1 MKKVF
6 SVFLVIS
13 NLFLSNSFLSLA
25 KPTEKVTAEKVVI
38 VESENKKEEDKKETE
53 KQDKT
58 EENKEKPK
66 KNTISLEINYETIEK
81 VKKLLNSETDGTY
94 KKARLAIDVLLIVL
108 LGVSVLC
115 SIKEKFFPVTK
126 PTPIKDVQNKTWFQS
141 VLATTKNIFFK
152 AADKISTA
160 LPFLVMFMY
169 FV

>member
-6 SVFLVIS
+6 STFLVVS
-13 NLFLSNSFLSLA
+13 NLFLSKSLICLA
-25 KPTEKVTAEKVVI
+25 ETDKKVQFEKVVI

-53 KQDKT
+53 KQNKT
-58 EENKEKPK
+58 EENKEKQ
-66 KNTISLEINYETIEK
+66 KNTISLEISDETIEK
-81 VKKLLNSETDGTY
+81 VKELLNSETDGTY
-94 KKARLAIDVLLIVL
+94 KKARLAMDVLLSVL

-115 SIKEKFFPVTK
+115 SIKEKFFPVPK

-141 VLATTKNIFFK
+141 ALATTKNIFFK

-169 FV
+169 FL

>member
-6 SVFLVIS
+6 STFLVVS
-13 NLFLSNSFLSLA
+13 NLFLSKSLICLA
-25 KPTEKVTAEKVVI
+25 ETDKKVQSEKVVI

-53 KQDKT
+53 KQNKT
-58 EENKEKPK
+58 EENKEKQ
-66 KNTISLEINYETIEK
+66 KNTISLEISDETIEK
-81 VKKLLNSETDGTY
+81 VKELLNSETDGTY
-94 KKARLAIDVLLIVL
+94 KKARLAMDVLLSVL

-115 SIKEKFFPVTK
+115 SIKEKFFPVPK

-141 VLATTKNIFFK
+141 ALATTKNIFFK

-169 FV
+169 FL

>member
-6 SVFLVIS
+6 STFLVIS
-13 NLFLSNSFLSLA
+13 NLFLSKSLICLA
-25 KPTEKVTAEKVVI
+25 ETDKKVHSEKVVT
-38 VESENKKEEDKKETE
+38 VDSEKKKEEEKKENE

-58 EENKEKPK
+58 EEKPK
-66 KNTISLEINYETIEK
+66 KNTISLEISDETIEK
-81 VKKLLNSETDGTY
+81 VKELLNSETDGTY
-94 KKARLAIDVLLIVL
+94 KKARLAMDVLLSVL

-115 SIKEKFFPVTK
+115 SIKEKFFPVPK

-141 VLATTKNIFFK
+141 ALATTKNIFFK

-169 FV
+169 FI

>member
-25 KPTEKVTAEKVVI
+25 KPTKKVTAEKVVI
-38 VESENKKEEDKKETE
+38 VESEKKKEEEKQEAE

-58 EENKEKPK
+58 EENKEKAK

-81 VKKLLNSETDGTY
+81 VKELLNSETNGTY
-94 KKARLAIDVLLIVL
+94 KKARLAMDVLLSVL

-115 SIKEKFFPVTK
+115 SIKEKFFPVPK
-126 PTPIKDVQNKTWFQS
+126 PTPIKNVQNKTWFQS
-141 VLATTKNIFFK
+141 ALATTKNIFFK

>member
-1 MKKVF
+1 MKKSF

-13 NLFLSNSFLSLA
+13 NLFLSNSLLSLA
-25 KPTEKVTAEKVVI
+25 ESTEKVTTEKVVT
-38 VESENKKEEDKKETE
+38 VDSEKKKEEEKKETE

-58 EENKEKPK
+58 EENKEKTK
-66 KNTISLEINYETIEK
+66 KNTISVEISNETIEK
-81 VKKLLNSETDGTY
+81 VKELLNSETNGTY
-94 KKARLAIDVLLIVL
+94 KNARLAMDILLCVL

-115 SIKEKFFPVTK
+115 SIKEKFFPVPK
-126 PTPIKDVQNKTWFQS
+126 PIPIKDVQNKTWFQS
-141 VLATTKNIFFK
+141 ALATTKNIFFK

>member
-1 MKKVF
+1 MKKSF

-13 NLFLSNSFLSLA
+13 NLFLSNSLLSLA
-25 KPTEKVTAEKVVI
+25 ESTEKVTTEKVVT
-38 VESENKKEEDKKETE
+38 VDSEKKKEEEKKETE

-58 EENKEKPK
+58 EENKEKTK
-66 KNTISLEINYETIEK
+66 KNTISVEISNETIEK
-81 VKKLLNSETDGTY
+81 VKELLNSETNGTY
-94 KKARLAIDVLLIVL
+94 KNARLAMDVLLCVL

-115 SIKEKFFPVTK
+115 SIKEKFFPVPK
-126 PTPIKDVQNKTWFQS
+126 PIPIKDVQNKTWFQS
-141 VLATTKNIFFK
+141 ALATTKNIFFK

>member
-6 SVFLVIS
+6 STFLVIS
-13 NLFLSNSFLSLA
+13 NLFLSNSLLSLA
-25 KPTEKVTAEKVVI
+25 EPTEKVTTEKVVT
-38 VESENKKEEDKKETE
+38 VESEKKKREE

-58 EENKEKPK
+58 EEKQK
-66 KNTISLEINYETIEK
+66 KNTISLEISDETIEK
-81 VKKLLNSETDGTY
+81 VKELLNSETNGTY
-94 KKARLAIDVLLIVL
+94 KKARLAMDVLLSVL

-115 SIKEKFFPVTK
+115 SIKEKFFPVPK

-141 VLATTKNIFFK
+141 ALATTKNIFFK